1 MSMRPVV
8 LLVVLVLGAAT
19 AVLVACGGD
28 GRLPSS
34 DASSLTSALDEVSAD
49 FRAGRC
55 GDAERALARARS
67 VLGTLPST
75 VDPALRSR
83 LGQGIDNLAQRVP
96 ASCRAATTQSQP
108 TETTT
113 TDTTTTDTTTTGTD
127 TTGTDT
133 TPTDTTPTDT
143 TTTPTDTGT
152 TPTTDTTPPAP
163 GDGSGG
169 TPPADGGTG

>member
-1 MSMRPVV
+1 VSMRPVV
-8 LLVVLVLGAAT
+8 LLVALVLGAAT
-19 AVLVACGGD
+19 AVLVACGSD

-34 DASSLTSALDEVSAD
+34 DASSLTNALDEVSAD

-55 GDAERALARARS
+55 GDAERALAQARS

-83 LGQGIDNLAQRVP
+83 LSQGIDNLAQQVP

-113 TDTTTTDTTTTGTD
+113 TDTTTTDTT

-163 GDGSGG
+163 GDGSGD